1 MMKNVYE
8 IPEMKIILLA
18 AESIMTRSGET
29 GGDDDMDGEWE
40 EE

>member
-1 MMKNVYE
+1 MKNIYE

-18 AESIMTRSGET
+18 AESIVTRGGEA
-29 GGDDDMDGEWE
+29 GGDDDMTGEWE